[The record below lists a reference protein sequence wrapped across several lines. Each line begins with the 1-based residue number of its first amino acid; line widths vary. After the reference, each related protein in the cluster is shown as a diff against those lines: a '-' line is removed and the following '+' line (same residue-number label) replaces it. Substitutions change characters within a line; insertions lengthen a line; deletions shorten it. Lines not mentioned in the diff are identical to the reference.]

1 MSTPKQKQP
10 NVFDTRVIQRNVG
23 DGTLSQDEVDSH
35 LKNLPDVAGKG
46 QPFDTSLRGFDRD
59 DDDLDEQD

>member
-1 MSTPKQKQP
+1 MATPKQKQP

-23 DGTLSQDEVDSH
+23 DGSITDDDVKAH
-35 LKNLPDVAGKG
+35 LTNLPDAAAKSE
-46 QPFDTSLRGFDRD
+46 PFDTSLRGFDRD

>member
-35 LKNLPDVAGKG
+35 LKALPDVATKG
-46 QPFDTSLRGFDRD
+46 QPFDTTLRGFDRD
-59 DDDLDEQD
+59 DEDLDEQE

>member
-10 NVFDTRVIQRNVG
+10 NVFDTRVIQRNQA
-23 DGTLSQDEVDSH
+23 DGTLTSDEVDSH
-35 LKNLPDVAGKG
+35 LKNLPDVSSKG
-46 QPFDTSLRGFDRD
+46 QPFDTTLRGFDRD